1 MKYVTQFKDNEGQDE
16 LKKLIEKEMKVG
28 YVAVGILIIIYI
40 AGDLI
45 VYIVSA
51 HDKEMNVGLWLSVV
65 HVLILLSLYLFV
77 MTNLKAQ
84 MKDLI

>member
-45 VYIVSA
+45 VYSVSA
-51 HDKEMNVGLWLSVV
+51 HDNEMNVGLWLSVV